1 MGALGKLVDAI
12 LLLFSLVI
20 ALAAPLLDAQT
31 CLPTTIFPDL
41 LVETKQWYSRE
52 YGDYLVE
59 EKPNFFVALVWIE
72 LLLQWPLS
80 LVNIYGILAGK
91 SWVKSTCL
99 IYGVSTFTSMVTI
112 LGELK
117 GSGKASD
124 TLMNMYLP
132 FLGFSILAILRGLVP
147 QSAKSATIIGKR
159 PAIARKKRA

>member
-99 IYGVSTFTSMVTI
+99 IYGVSTFTSMVI
-112 LGELK
+112 I
-117 GSGKASD
+117 S
-124 TLMNMYLP
+124 
-132 FLGFSILAILRGLVP
+132 FLLHPSF
-147 QSAKSATIIGKR
+147 
-159 PAIARKKRA
+159 